1 MNKVPEV
8 PNIGDL
14 HHEEE
19 VDEHLERST
28 STLDWREGRRVVELG
43 VLADALKACNR
54 CGMPLQLFHAVEIK
68 TYGLAAILKVD
79 KGFFNKHIY

>member
-1 MNKVPEV
+1 MIFTMKKRWMN
-8 PNIGDL
+8 
-14 HHEEE
+14 
-19 VDEHLERST
+19 T

-68 TYGLAAILKVD
+68 TYGLAAILKVER
-79 KGFFNKHIY
+79 GFFFNRHVY

>member
-1 MNKVPEV
+1 M
-8 PNIGDL
+8 
-14 HHEEE
+14 
-19 VDEHLERST
+19 DEHIERST

-68 TYGLAAILKVD
+68 TYGLAAILKVER
-79 KGFFNKHIY
+79 GFFLIDMYIKNVL